1 MPIHS
6 PRVTGRGDL
15 EAVVLIPVKDF
26 ELAKGRL
33 APQLPAGERAKLA
46 RSMAARVVQAAGHMP
61 ALVVCNDD
69 EVADWA
75 RSVGAHPLRIEVRG
89 LNGALTAA
97 VERLSAL
104 GPGES
109 PICPDSASCGA
120 GWSSLGSQHV
130 VIAHGDLPRAETLE
144 GLAEAGTVTIVPDRH
159 LDGTNVMSLPLGA
172 GFEFHYG
179 PGSLRAH
186 CTEALRC
193 GLDLRVRRV
202 AALEFDIDT
211 PDDLAAYL
219 ADADLAEHA
228 PATSDDR

>member
-1 MPIHS
+1 
-6 PRVTGRGDL
+6 VTGRGDID
-15 EAVVLIPVKDF
+15 AVVLIPVKDF

-33 APQLPAGERAKLA
+33 APQLPAGERAELA
-46 RSMAARVVQAAGHMP
+46 RSMAARVVRAAGRMP
-61 ALVVCNDD
+61 ALVVCDDD

-109 PICPDSASCGA
+109 PICLDPSGSGA
-120 GWSSLGSQHV
+120 EPNGRSPQHV

-159 LDGTNVMSLPLGA
+159 LDGTNVMALPLGA

-179 PGSLRAH
+179 PGSFRAH
-186 CTEALRC
+186 CDEALRC

-211 PDDLAAYL
+211 PDDLAAHL
-219 ADADLAEHA
+219 AAAGGAERSTA
-228 PATSDDR
+228 ASDDR

>member
-1 MPIHS
+1 M
-6 PRVTGRGDL
+6 TDRGDV

-33 APQLPAGERAKLA
+33 APQLPAGERAELA
-46 RSMAARVVQAAGHMP
+46 RSMAARVVQAAGRMQ
-61 ALVVCNDD
+61 ALVVCDND
-69 EVADWA
+69 EVAEWA
-75 RSVGAHPLRIEVRG
+75 HSAGAHPLRIEVRG

-97 VERLSAL
+97 LERLSTAT
-104 GPGES
+104 PGES
-109 PICPDSASCGA
+109 PPWRDSTDSDAASDGR
-120 GWSSLGSQHV
+120 WPQHV
-130 VIAHGDLPRAETLE
+130 VIAHGDLPRAETLK
-144 GLAEAGTVTIVPDRH
+144 GLAEPGTVTIVPDRH
-159 LDGTNVMSLPLGA
+159 LDGTNVMALPLGT

-179 PGSLRAH
+179 PGSFRAH

-219 ADADLAEHA
+219 ADTGAAER
-228 PATSDDR
+228 PPTTSDER